1 MIKKSGKNKKVRVY
15 SNKSLSGRSRVI
27 FFKMPLQ
34 IFAAAV
40 T

>member
-1 MIKKSGKNKKVRVY
+1 MRKKSGKNQKIRVY
-15 SNKSLSGRSRVI
+15 YSKSWNGRSRVI